1 MALLVF
7 LTRFV
12 LSLATLFV
20 LMILLFYHFKD
31 RLSNIEK
38 KCETLFHISQ
48 NLADQM
54 SNHVIGGT
62 QLPTNNKII
71 EVNDNVLKI
80 PHEELETIEFNENI
94 QNDYHSLHEHQ
105 PEESDDAS
113 DTEESDEESGEEMK
127 KAVKKAVKK
136 ATMKKTLNHM

>member
-1 MALLVF
+1 MASFSIFDSF
-7 LTRFV
+7 LF

-20 LMILLFYHFKD
+20 LMILLFYHFKE

-71 EVNDNVLKI
+71 EVNDNALTNV
-80 PHEELETIEFNENI
+80 EDDNECRNRRLEC
-94 QNDYHSLHEHQ
+94 H
-105 PEESDDAS
+105 
-113 DTEESDEESGEEMK
+113 
-127 KAVKKAVKK
+127 
-136 ATMKKTLNHM
+136 